1 MEAKQIV
8 FLFLLI
14 PIIISVSS
22 EPLQQHQTFFPTSL
36 PQVTQDLETL
46 SWDIPKQFSD
56 DSESES
62 IVVPLH
68 HCLYEVTYGDQS
80 TTSGTFSTETLTFG
94 ATKLPRL
101 PLGCG
106 NDNKGLFSGSAG
118 LLGLGRGKLSFPA
131 QAGINNFSYCLV
143 GRYSNSS
150 SYLMFGD
157 SSVSRKAV
165 FTRLLTN
172 PEIGTFYYV
181 ELKGISVGGTR
192 VRGIKPSVFK
202 INTTAGL
209 GGVIVD
215 SGTSVTW
222 LVQPAYDA
230 LRKAFNDSASSD
242 LKPAAEGFE
251 NLDTCFDLRGKKE
264 GKVPTV
270 VLHFKGADMHLPASN
285 ILIPVDDN
293 GKFCFAFAGTTNSLG
308 MSIIGN
314 VQQQRFRV
322 SFDLANEKIGFAPE
336 NELLLLLLLLLPLPP
351 LQLSHLHL
359 IFIRAPPLPNPLR
372 QTTPQITQIGNSIMG
387 HQTILRIPI
396 RIRNPTHHRPP
407 AQHRP
412 PLPYLQLHTGVPHLE
427 TPSSR
432 CHPCPSHIFQLNKS
446 ASFAN
451 AGCNSTPCKLLKIG
465 ECKEDG
471 DICTY
476 EVRYSDESDTIGV
489 SYGDGSFT
497 FGEFSTETLTFRRTK
512 VPAVAL
518 GCGHDNE
525 GLFVGAAGLLG
536 LGRGRLSFPT
546 QAGPRFGRKFS
557 YCLVDRSASS
567 KPSSMV
573 FGGSAISRRAA
584 FTPLVAN
591 PKLDTFYYVGLNGI
605 SVGGARVP
613 GITASLFQ
621 LDSTGNGG
629 VIVDSGTSVTRL
641 TRPAYVA
648 LRDAFRAGASNLRPA
663 SEFSLFDTCF
673 NLSGKT
679 EVKVPTV
686 VLHFGGGANV
696 PLPASNY
703 LIPVDGDGKFC
714 FAFAGTMSGLSIIGN
729 IQQQGFRV
737 VFDLAAN
744 RVGFAP
750 R

>member
-1 MEAKQIV
+1 MDGKRIPV
-8 FLFLLI
+8 CLSVYFFLFAVT
-14 PIIISVSS
+14 ISVTLSDH
-22 EPLQQHQTFFPTSL
+22 LQHQTFVLTSL
-36 PQVTQDLETL
+36 PTPQPQTL
-46 SWDIPKQFSD
+46 SSAPQQISK
-56 DSESES
+56 SESEPES
-62 IVVPLH
+62 ESTLTVLLH
-68 HCLYEVTYGDQS
+68 HV
-80 TTSGTFSTETLTFG
+80 
-94 ATKLPRL
+94 
-101 PLGCG
+101 
-106 NDNKGLFSGSAG
+106 DNLH
-118 LLGLGRGKLSFPA
+118 
-131 QAGINNFSYCLV
+131 
-143 GRYSNSS
+143 
-150 SYLMFGD
+150 
-157 SSVSRKAV
+157 
-165 FTRLLTN
+165 
-172 PEIGTFYYV
+172 
-181 ELKGISVGGTR
+181 
-192 VRGIKPSVFK
+192 
-202 INTTAGL
+202 
-209 GGVIVD
+209 
-215 SGTSVTW
+215 
-222 LVQPAYDA
+222 
-230 LRKAFNDSASSD
+230 
-242 LKPAAEGFE
+242 AA
-251 NLDTCFDLRGKKE
+251 
-264 GKVPTV
+264 P
-270 VLHFKGADMHLPASN
+270 
-285 ILIPVDDN
+285 
-293 GKFCFAFAGTTNSLG
+293 
-308 MSIIGN
+308 
-314 VQQQRFRV
+314 
-322 SFDLANEKIGFAPE
+322 
-336 NELLLLLLLLLPLPP
+336 
-351 LQLSHLHL
+351 
-359 IFIRAPPLPNPLR
+359 
-372 QTTPQITQIGNSIMG
+372 
-387 HQTILRIPI
+387 
-396 RIRNPTHHRPP
+396 
-407 AQHRP
+407 
-412 PLPYLQLHTGVPHLE
+412 
-427 TPSSR
+427 
-432 CHPCPSHIFQLNKS
+432 
-446 ASFAN
+446 
-451 AGCNSTPCKLLKIG
+451 NSTPESLFHLRLRRDAVRAFTLSAIASFSSRANVSGKPRPAAADFSSSIVSGLSQGSGEYFTRIG
-465 ECKEDG
+465 VG
-471 DICTY
+471 TPP
-476 EVRYSDESDTIGV
+476 RYVYMVLDTGSDVVWVQCSPCRKCYSQTDPLFDPRKSTSFSGVSCASPLCRRLDSPGCNNRRKCLYQV

-573 FGGSAISRRAA
+573 FGGSAVSRRAV

-648 LRDAFRAGASNLRPA
+648 LRDAFRAGASNLRTA

-686 VLHFGGGANV
+686 VLHFGGGADV
-696 PLPASNY
+696 SLPASNY

-750 R
+750 RGCD